1 MDNHFQ
7 SPVDRFVTLLP
18 RQLSGSISSD
28 ENAELS
34 EILANYP
41 DLRLQAELFAAM
53 WDQEKKVFPSVEV
66 KEAYMRHFLKYKSEF
81 LFDGE
86 QDQIGGINNAEIN
99 FTSAKTVF
107 LPKWK
112 QLMAA
117 GLLLTITITSFLFF
131 YNPKSVSKEQ
141 SPAISSV
148 ITKYGNK
155 SKINLPDGS
164 QVWLNAGSRLD
175 YNSLDFNKTLREV
188 DLSGEAYF
196 DIAHNVAKPFI
207 VRSGKMQIRVLG
219 TMFNVKAYPEEKNI
233 ETSLI
238 KGSVE
243 ITINDRPQ
251 DKYILSPN
259 EKLVISNNGLAQ
271 KSPTL
276 NTVNV
281 SKADKE
287 NTDIIAL
294 KKVEYHAI
302 EKIVV
307 ETAWVQNKLV
317 FKSEKFSDLAK
328 RMERWYDIEI
338 RFRNLSKKELK
349 FTGIFTSETIQQALK
364 AMRVVHSFTYMKEN
378 NIIFID

>member
-1 MDNHFQ
+1 MDTHFH
-7 SPVDRFVTLLP
+7 SPIDRFVTLLP

-28 ENAELS
+28 ENVELS
-34 EILANYP
+34 QILSNYP
-41 DLRLQAELFAAM
+41 DLRLQAELFAGM
-53 WDQEKKVFPSVEV
+53 WYQEKKIFPSLEV

-81 LFDGE
+81 LFDGD

-99 FTSAKTVF
+99 FNSAKSVF
-107 LPKWK
+107 LPKWRK
-112 QLMAA
+112 SMAA
-117 GLLLTITITSFLFF
+117 VLLLTIIVTSFLFF
-131 YNPKSVSKEQ
+131 YNRKSVLQEQ

-155 SKINLPDGS
+155 SKISLPDGS

-207 VRSGKMQIRVLG
+207 VRSGKMRIRVLG

-243 ITINDRPQ
+243 ITIDDRPQ

-259 EKLVISNNGLAQ
+259 EKLVISNNGFAQ
-271 KSPTL
+271 KSPAL

-281 SKADKE
+281 SKADRE

-338 RFRNLSKKELK
+338 RFRNLSKEELK

-364 AMRVVHSFTYMKEN
+364 AMQVVHSFTYMKEN